1 MKRPAEAEP
10 AASSKRARPD
20 PQTVEALFKPDQ
32 RKKAADICRK
42 GTDGTGY
49 IEGKVFEKGSIAG
62 DCWVF
67 LLTAELGFRVQ
78 VSLAGNCS
86 KYFAELPIAVG
97 ALVRIT
103 TRGLALED
111 LEGPKKALMLAK
123 RFVWSEGVT
132 IHVRNSKT
140 GESLVDTWADSRL
153 PPSPSTQM
161 PHTAEPHNES
171 EPTDSAPPFPMNTT
185 AGQSHDA
192 TKKSTN
198 GAISSDSLQPEVS
211 TSTGAVQAVPVPED
225 AGDPPEDPHNP
236 QSLPSPPPETGEGH
250 TAHKPDSFPTTAPH
264 IPTSSGDHTHGTAP
278 LEELQNP
285 ATEGGRTVVRASN
298 EAKAGPSKKT
308 KNPKKLR
315 HDRDRKLKQL
325 RRAGKLGPSPEA
337 NVPNAQSREPSADDG
352 EDYYWDAADT
362 LPEDA
367 FLENPEPE
375 VATAERPAKSPSVAP
390 EVKAEVGPDNAGREG
405 AAAAPSGHVQ
415 VIASTDDPWE
425 SLRMGCVS
433 GLVVYTPLAQLTA
446 APHMRNIM
454 GVVESTG
461 VIKPTKNGEYT
472 VRLCIYDPTNIGTAG
487 LSVVLFD
494 KSERGLPRPDAGD
507 ILMLRTVQIKDFNG
521 PCATGPSYKG
531 WQWAVFHVKTGRM
544 LSAPLDTCAMRYFKA
559 EESEVKFCLRL
570 GDWWREIS
578 SNAADF
584 EVSFA
589 HKSRYVRPHK
599 AIADA
604 EHEEYFDCTVEVLHG
619 FRHENGVYTV
629 FVTDYTRNPH
639 VSPTQGEW
647 CPPRL
652 APYVLRIEMWDSSA
666 EVGPAMQAGEYYSIR
681 NLRTK
686 ISSGGYLEGKM
697 QEGEKITKLDED
709 QLEDQPRLAEL
720 LKRKVEWEA
729 EMNASGGVHE
739 FPHQLIGEAE
749 ENRHF
754 KCTVEVV
761 HISPKDDFTYLYV
774 TDYTARTDLVPVAAH
789 IAPSALADRVVRIE
803 LRDAQVDTAR
813 NLEAG
818 DYIAIRNLRLRPSAG
833 GPLLSGRLGGDQRLI
848 TKLNAKASGN
858 AELRALLRRKEE
870 WEAAQTRPKREGKRT
885 AARAARH
892 AAAEDAS
899 SAVRSRPR
907 KGTPGQHFGSLQEVQ
922 ASTACPAV
930 FRVRARPVDFFPDD
944 LRDCVVLR
952 CTSCN
957 ETRVQLLPKTRRR
970 CTRCDDA
977 MDDETAVRAF
987 FELWLRLADDE
998 GTTLDVSVADERCSV
1013 LRDLS
1018 PEDVYEDEDAFAMLV
1033 ARVRPLL
1040 GGLLDVRDGEAKR
1053 RPVGRDEEGG
1063 GAPWVDLTIGSW
1075 LPAGEEDTPDA
1086 RAYVVLKHALCEDE

>member
-1 MKRPAEAEP
+1 MLRRPSTRSNMLEAKSDRDGEGIIGPSSALLQNPDQAGNFTAMKRPAEAEP

-111 LEGPKKALMLAK
+111 LEGPKNALMLAK

-132 IHVRNSKT
+132 IYVRNSKT
-140 GESLVDTWADSRL
+140 GESLVDTWA
-153 PPSPSTQM
+153 
-161 PHTAEPHNES
+161 
-171 EPTDSAPPFPMNTT
+171 
-185 AGQSHDA
+185 GQSHDA
-192 TKKSTN
+192 TKKSAN
-198 GAISSDSLQPEVS
+198 GAISSDSLQPEVA

-264 IPTSSGDHTHGTAP
+264 IPTSSGDHTHSTAT
-278 LEELQNP
+278 LEERQNP
-285 ATEGGRTVVRASN
+285 ATEGGHTVVRTSN

-390 EVKAEVGPDNAGREG
+390 EVKAEV
-405 AAAAPSGHVQ
+405 
-415 VIASTDDPWE
+415 
-425 SLRMGCVS
+425 
-433 GLVVYTPLAQLTA
+433 VYTPLAQLTA

-472 VRLCIYDPTNIGTAG
+472 VRLCIYDPTNIGTGG

-494 KSERGLPRPDAGD
+494 KSERGLPRPDVGD

-774 TDYTARTDLVPVAAH
+774 TDYTARTSLVPVAAH

-833 GPLLSGRLGGDQRLI
+833 GPLVSGRLGGDQRLI
-848 TKLNAKASGN
+848 TKLNPKATGN

-907 KGTPGQHFGSLQEVQ
+907 KGTPGQHFVSLQEVQ

-957 ETRVQLLPKTRRR
+957 ETRVQLSFRCPAPRVLTLPKTRRR

-1053 RPVGRDEEGG
+1053 RSVGRDEEGG
-1063 GAPWVDLTIGSW
+1063 DAPWVDLTIGSW
-1075 LPAGEEDTPDA
+1075 LPAGEDDTPEA